1 MERIAVRIAK
11 RTGLIISGL
20 LLLLFTATMHTVML
34 PMQAHAMGG
43 MEHHSSAPSTT
54 CDTLCTSA
62 VIKRDNDIKHIEQ
75 EQDDE
80 LEPTPFAPVHDR
92 AYYEGLY
99 SFNYDKWPPSKIP
112 IYKLNGV
119 LLS

>member
-1 MERIAVRIAK
+1 MV
-11 RTGLIISGL
+11 SGL
-20 LLLLFTATMHTVML
+20 LLLLFTTTMHTVMR

-43 MEHHSSAPSTT
+43 MEHHNSTQSTT
-54 CDTLCTSA
+54 CATLCTSA
-62 VIKRDNDIKHIEQ
+62 VIKRRDHIKQVEQ

-80 LEPTPFAPVHDR
+80 LEPMPFAPTLGR
-92 AYYEGLY
+92 TYYEGLY
-99 SFNYDKWPPSKIP
+99 SFNYDKWPPPSKIP